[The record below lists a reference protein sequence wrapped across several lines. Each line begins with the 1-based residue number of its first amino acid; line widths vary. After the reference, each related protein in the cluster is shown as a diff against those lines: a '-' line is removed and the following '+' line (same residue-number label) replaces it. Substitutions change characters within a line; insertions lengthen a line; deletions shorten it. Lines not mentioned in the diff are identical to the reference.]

1 MRSIDRFADF
11 SEDRDMIDPKRRA
24 RPGPSR
30 RAILQASGGAA
41 LVGAL
46 GGMPE
51 TPGRASSSQGEQAVR
66 PVTDTHI
73 HVVAAG
79 LPGMKPLP
87 KEIEQVHAGALAAM
101 ADHLKTEMEKAKV
114 TVAFGMG
121 SLGGGDDD
129 PLGVARTLELAR
141 SVPGLKAIGIADPTH
156 TDPRHM
162 KAVAAQIENH
172 RHQIVGLKAYLGYL
186 RFGPEDPNYAP
197 YYRLAAKY
205 HLPVIFHTGD
215 TWSTTAIVKYAHPLR
230 VDEVAVDNPDVR
242 FVMAHFG
249 NPWLTDAA
257 EVAFKNANVWAD
269 LSGLFVGSEKEML
282 DILAALNKGDSAA
295 GLIFSD
301 LKKWIGYVGDFSKFL
316 YGSDW
321 PLAPMDI
328 YRRLIES
335 VIPKDHHQV
344 VFRTNAEHVFG
355 LGE

>member
-1 MRSIDRFADF
+1 MRSIDRFADS
-11 SEDRDMIDPKRRA
+11 SEDRDMIDPKRA
-24 RPGPSR
+24 RPGQSR

-51 TPGRASSSQGEQAVR
+51 SPGRASSSQGEQAVR

-73 HVVAAG
+73 HVVAPG

-87 KEIEQVHAGALAAM
+87 KEIEQVYAGALAAM
-101 ADHLKTEMEKAKV
+101 ADDLKTEMEKAKV

-186 RFGPEDPNYAP
+186 RFGPEDP
-197 YYRLAAKY
+197 
-205 HLPVIFHTGD
+205 
-215 TWSTTAIVKYAHPLR
+215 
-230 VDEVAVDNPDVR
+230 
-242 FVMAHFG
+242 
-249 NPWLTDAA
+249 
-257 EVAFKNANVWAD
+257 
-269 LSGLFVGSEKEML
+269 
-282 DILAALNKGDSAA
+282 
-295 GLIFSD
+295 
-301 LKKWIGYVGDFSKFL
+301 KFL

-335 VIPKDHHQV
+335 VIPKDHHQA